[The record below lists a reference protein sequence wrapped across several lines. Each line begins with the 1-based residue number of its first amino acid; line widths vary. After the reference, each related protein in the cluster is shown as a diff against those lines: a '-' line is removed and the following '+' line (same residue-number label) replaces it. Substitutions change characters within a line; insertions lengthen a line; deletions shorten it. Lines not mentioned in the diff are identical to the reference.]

1 MESLYKYA
9 RITPICPFIAS
20 ILTGSG
26 LFFFP
31 GATKS
36 LRRASV
42 AFNTISLSVSMIISY
57 IIFWQLINGSPIHQI
72 AWSWIYYK
80 DLSLD
85 LGFLI
90 DPLASIML
98 VLVTTVGVL
107 VTIYSSSY
115 MSHDRGY
122 VRFFAYLS
130 LFMASMLGLVSS
142 SNLIQIYIFWE
153 LVGMCSY
160 LLIGFWF
167 VRPSAANACQKA
179 FVVNRIGDFGFLLGI
194 LGIFWITGSFDIN
207 DLSNRFN
214 ELITKNEINL
224 FFANA
229 CTILLF
235 MGPMAKSAQFPLHVW
250 LPDAM
255 EGPTPV
261 SAPIHAATMVAAGI
275 FLVARMFHS
284 FEALPFTMSFISWIG
299 ALTALLGA
307 TIAIA
312 QKDLKKVLAYSTIS
326 QLGYMILALGIG
338 SYRSASFHP
347 ITHAFTKALLFLGSG
362 SVIHSMEPIVGYSP
376 EKCQDMT
383 LMGGL
388 RTYMPITGI
397 TFLLGTLSLC
407 GIPPFACFWSKDEI
421 LADSWSYSSILGIT
435 TWFTTGLTAF
445 YMFRIYFLTFEGDLR
460 ASASVNA
467 DENLYASPQDL
478 RLGEVK
484 DQKDIV
490 SEPIRNDVVPGK
502 SFDDTVNFSLFF
514 SSGRSSAFPKES
526 DYLMLLPL
534 IVLAIPVTLLGFAG
548 SPFSRGESGYDLIS
562 YYFNAFPKYPTET
575 GSGIWVDL
583 VADSLPSIVATSLGI
598 LISYILYGPFRSRS
612 RGDVDLEATEIMDS
626 LPNLINDWSYHRGYI
641 DGFYNLIFVNGTRI
655 FAKQIY
661 LFDRWVIDGIINAIG
676 ASSISGGEGARYG
689 GGGRIYSYLTGL
701 IIGLALLLILAIHNT
716 GTFQYTA

>member
-9 RITPICPFIAS
+9 RITPIRPFVAS
-20 ILTGSG
+20 ITTGSG
-26 LFFFP
+26 LFLFP

-42 AFNTISLSVSMIISY
+42 VFSTLSLSVSMIISY
-57 IIFWQLINGSPIHQI
+57 IVFWQLINGSPIHKI
-72 AWSWIYYK
+72 AWSWISYK

-85 LGFLI
+85 LGFSI

-98 VLVTTVGVL
+98 VLVTTVGVS
-107 VTIYSSSY
+107 VTIYSASY

-142 SNLIQIYIFWE
+142 SNLIQIYIFRE

-167 VRPSAANACQKA
+167 ARPSAANACQKA
-179 FVVNRIGDFGFLLGI
+179 FVVNRAGDFGFLLGI
-194 LGIFWITGSFDIN
+194 LGIFWVTGSFDTSDIS
-207 DLSNRFN
+207 DRFN
-214 ELITKNEINL
+214 ELITKDEINL

-284 FEALPFTMSFISWIG
+284 FEALPFTMSFISCIG

-307 TIAIA
+307 TIATA
-312 QKDLKKVLAYSTIS
+312 QKDLKKGLAYSTMS
-326 QLGYMILALGIG
+326 QLGYMVLALGIG
-338 SYRSASFHP
+338 SYRSALFHL

-376 EKCQDMT
+376 DKCQDMT

-421 LADSWSYSSILGIT
+421 LADSWSYSPILGT
-435 TWFTTGLTAF
+435 ATWFTAGLTAF
-445 YMFRIYFLTFEGDLR
+445 YMFRIYFLTFEGNFR
-460 ASASVNA
+460 ASTSVNA
-467 DENLYASPQDL
+467 GGNLSPSSHDL
-478 RLGEVK
+478 LPGGVP
-484 DQKDIV
+484 DQKNIV
-490 SEPIRNDVVPGK
+490 LEPVQSNVIPGR
-502 SFDDTVNFSLFF
+502 SFDNIENSDSSFSF
-514 SSGRSSAFPKES
+514 GRSYTLPKES
-526 DYLMLLPL
+526 DYLMLIPL
-534 IVLAIPVTLLGFAG
+534 IILAVPTTLLGFAG
-548 SPFSRGESGYDLIS
+548 SPLSRGESGYDLIS
-562 YYFNAFPKYPTET
+562 DYLNVFPEYNTEMD
-575 GSGIWVDL
+575 SKIWVNL
-583 VADSLPSIVATSLGI
+583 IADSLPPIIATSLGI
-598 LISYILYGPFRSRS
+598 IISYSLYGPFSSRS
-612 RGDVDLEATEIMDS
+612 REYVDLEETKIMTS
-626 LPNLINDWSYHRGYI
+626 LPNFINDWSYYRGYI
-641 DGFYNLIFVNGTRI
+641 DDFYSLIFVNGTRI
-655 FAKQIY
+655 FAKRIY
-661 LFDRWVIDGIINAIG
+661 LFDRWVIDGIVNAIG

-701 IIGLALLLILAIHNT
+701 IIGLALLLILALQNT